1 MKKGKLLF
9 LLLAIF
15 GLFIT
20 PSKQISS
27 GYAQLVATEAAKNVD
42 NWILAR
48 TNFASTDEGL
58 KFSQTEMGTPDNHAI
73 SILEVPFDSTA
84 QFEITFN
91 ITMDEYVPSGRSAN
105 DVWAGIGIMGKP
117 VFINW
122 RNTDEETPSP
132 LTGYGRAKDSPG
144 LFTRFFNYSGD
155 LRYEG
160 SVYQENYHTLGEE
173 STASDIVD
181 TWRLYEGNASASIR
195 DDITLKLS
203 FDKVDN
209 KEFYNVYIN
218 GNIITPLG
226 EAAFIERDVIFPE
239 GKIYLLLVMNT
250 QEDDFNELSE
260 LKVKTINGY
269 SYLGSGGGGTSEEP
283 TSDNDSQTGD
293 SQVTTT
299 PGGDVEPPA
308 DNKKGCSGMVTSGT
322 ITLSTALI
330 SIVAALMYRRKRYNM
345 EK

>member
-1 MKKGKLLF
+1 M
-9 LLLAIF
+9 
-15 GLFIT
+15 
-20 PSKQISS
+20 
-27 GYAQLVATEAAKNVD
+27 AK
-42 NWILAR
+42 
-48 TNFASTDEGL
+48 
-58 KFSQTEMGTPDNHAI
+58 
-73 SILEVPFDSTA
+73 
-84 QFEITFN
+84 
-91 ITMDEYVPSGRSAN
+91 Y
-105 DVWAGIGIMGKP
+105 
-117 VFINW
+117 
-122 RNTDEETPSP
+122 DEETPSP

-260 LKVKTINGY
+260 LKVK
-269 SYLGSGGGGTSEEP
+269 L
-283 TSDNDSQTGD
+283 
-293 SQVTTT
+293 
-299 PGGDVEPPA
+299 
-308 DNKKGCSGMVTSGT
+308 
-322 ITLSTALI
+322 
-330 SIVAALMYRRKRYNM
+330 LMGIHI
-345 EK
+345 

>member
-58 KFSQTEMGTPDNHAI
+58 KFSKTEMGTPDNHAI

-117 VFINW
+117 VSLI
-122 RNTDEETPSP
+122 
-132 LTGYGRAKDSPG
+132 
-144 LFTRFFNYSGD
+144 
-155 LRYEG
+155 
-160 SVYQENYHTLGEE
+160 GE
-173 STASDIVD
+173 I
-181 TWRLYEGNASASIR
+181 L
-195 DDITLKLS
+195 
-203 FDKVDN
+203 
-209 KEFYNVYIN
+209 
-218 GNIITPLG
+218 
-226 EAAFIERDVIFPE
+226 
-239 GKIYLLLVMNT
+239 M
-250 QEDDFNELSE
+250 
-260 LKVKTINGY
+260 
-269 SYLGSGGGGTSEEP
+269 
-283 TSDNDSQTGD
+283 
-293 SQVTTT
+293 
-299 PGGDVEPPA
+299 
-308 DNKKGCSGMVTSGT
+308 KKH
-322 ITLSTALI
+322 LHP
-330 SIVAALMYRRKRYNM
+330 
-345 EK
+345 